1 MASKAPN
8 PGPGKSG
15 RPPNPGIG
23 KPGKAPHP
31 LPIPKKKGG
40 K

>member
-1 MASKAPN
+1 MASKVPN

-23 KPGKAPHP
+23 KPGKPPHP
-31 LPIPKKKGG
+31 LPVPKKG

>member
-1 MASKAPN
+1 MASKPKVPN

-23 KPGKAPHP
+23 KPGKPPHP
-31 LPIPKKKGG
+31 LPVPKKG